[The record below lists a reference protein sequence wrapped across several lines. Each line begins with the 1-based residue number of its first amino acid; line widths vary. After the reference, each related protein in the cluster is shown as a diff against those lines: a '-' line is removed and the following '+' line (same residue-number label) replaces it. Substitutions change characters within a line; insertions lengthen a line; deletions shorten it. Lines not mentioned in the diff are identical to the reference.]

1 MDTIEKTRIH
11 SSGVANEFKSNKHG
25 DVDSLVITT
34 DNGPLTLHFPPHTAK
49 SVMAHIAVGDT
60 VYVDYAEEAK
70 PDKKPKSVLK
80 AVRKEQHGESMPIGD
95 KKPEKPAKNDATE
108 TITPDLFT
116 LVLDKKEKPVAIRVA
131 DKYIHLPTNKQIS
144 DSIRP
149 DSTLAIEAEPRTDSG
164 FVQEQGLT
172 VYHLKSI
179 SINGESFPAND

>member
-34 DNGPLTLHFPPHTAK
+34 DNGPLSLHFPPHTAK
-49 SVMAHIAVGDT
+49 SVMAHVAAGEP

-80 AVRKEQHGESMPIGD
+80 AIRKEQHSESMPVGD
-95 KKPEKPAKNDATE
+95 KKPEKPAKNDTTE
-108 TITPDLFT
+108 TIAPDQFT
-116 LVLDKKEKPVAIRVA
+116 LVLDKNEKPIAIRVA
-131 DKYIHLPTNKQIS
+131 DKYIHLPKNKQLS

-149 DSTLAIEAEPRTDSG
+149 DSTLEIEAEPRIDSG

-179 SINGESFPAND
+179 SINGEPFPAND